1 MDYDHLLRSYQEFSK
16 VITKDVIVAKWREDG
31 IGNGRTPE
39 ILEEYDK
46 TKKKNKV
53 ASARITNYKIYN
65 FIKVLLKILFI
76 RDKNV
81 QLHYSYSHSELL

>member
-1 MDYDHLLRSYQEFSK
+1 MDYDHLLRSYQEFPK

-46 TKKKNKV
+46 TKK
-53 ASARITNYKIYN
+53 
-65 FIKVLLKILFI
+65 
-76 RDKNV
+76 
-81 QLHYSYSHSELL
+81 E